1 MLGSADRSLRLFLV
15 LASVALGVT
24 LVALACAGEPRVE
37 TTSGEIATFDVSLGD
52 ELTDTDTLRSFFT
65 PNEFTVAAGQEVT
78 FNLSNDGTVPHNMR
92 IAGPDGEYMT
102 DDDTLVDPEILNPGD
117 TAVLRWTAPSEPATI
132 IFRCDFHPDS
142 VGTITV
148 R

>member
-1 MLGSADRSLRLFLV
+1 MLGSADRSLRPFLV
-15 LASVALGVT
+15 LALLALGVT
-24 LVALACAGEPRVE
+24 LVALACGGDGDE
-37 TTSGEIATFDVSLGD
+37 TASGGGPVTFDISLGD
-52 ELTDTDTLRSFFT
+52 ELIGTDTLRSFFT
-65 PNEFTVAAGQEVT
+65 PKEFTVAPGQKVT

-117 TAVLRWTAPSEPATI
+117 TAVLKWTAPSEPATI

-142 VGTITV
+142 VGAITV